1 MFDIPK
7 EKREYWN
14 SESVKFLNEIK
25 KEEIIRSED
34 KTTPVDDN
42 IVVLQPISMK
52 SLFEYDIDCDGKIV
66 GVSCIKENK
75 KYRIDN
81 ELWLKV
87 EKCIN
92 DFCKIRSFKT
102 KISKDS
108 FRNIVLSWLF
118 EARQKEQISI
128 DFIQYIENELDKR
141 IKDYV
146 VYFPIPYLEV
156 KETYKFA
163 QNIFIGKFPNRNLRT
178 LLTSYRED
186 IYHQNSTFV
195 YTKMKGERQAVVD
208 MAYERCSLAVDIIKA
223 CYLTFYSELPKICL
237 DIANDINHLPVE
249 RCFIHELST
258 DDSLHVNENIKSHI
272 VKLDENFIQK
282 LEEHSKD
289 EFVVFIDRIFKQK
302 NTELEKVLIP
312 AIRTYSKMLLNS
324 NNYDKIVDLCSI
336 MDSLILLDE
345 KESIKQALKKY
356 IPLIITDTLEMRQA
370 INKNIEKMYDIRS
383 KYIHHRNTKENITR
397 KELFNYSVIVF
408 SLITKLVIFANSNK
422 YKTMK
427 DIITV
432 IDKKIKNTIEIISF
446 EQEFS

>member
-7 EKREYWN
+7 EKREHWN

-25 KEEIIRSED
+25 KEEIIQSED

-42 IVVLQPISMK
+42 NVVLQPISMK
-52 SLFEYDIDCDGKIV
+52 SLFEYDVDCDEKIV

-75 KYRIDN
+75 KYHIGN

-92 DFCKIRSFKT
+92 DFCKIRSFKN

-128 DFIQYIENELDKR
+128 DFIQYIEDELDKR
-141 IKDYV
+141 IKQYV
-146 VYFPIPYLEV
+146 IYFPLPYLEAD
-156 KETYKFA
+156 KTYNFTED
-163 QNIFIGKFPNRNLRT
+163 IFIGKLPNVNLRN
-178 LLTSYRED
+178 LLTSFTED
-186 IYHQNSTFV
+186 IYHQNTTFV
-195 YTKMKGERQAVVD
+195 YTKLKGERQAVVD

-237 DIANDINHLPVE
+237 DIANNINHLPVE
-249 RCFIHELST
+249 RCFIQELSA
-258 DDSLHVNENIKSHI
+258 DDSLYVNENINFHI
-272 VKLDENFIQK
+272 VNLDDNFIQK
-282 LEEHSKD
+282 LEEHGKTEYS
-289 EFVVFIDRIFKQK
+289 VFMDRIYKQE
-302 NTELEKVLIP
+302 NTELERVLIP
-312 AIRTYSKMLLNS
+312 AIRTYSKVLSNS
-324 NNYDKIVDLCSI
+324 NKHDKIVDLCSI

-356 IPLIITDTLEMRQA
+356 IPLIVTDTPEKRHI
-370 INKNIEKMYDIRS
+370 INKSIEKMYDIRS
-383 KYIHHRNTKENITR
+383 QYIHHRNTKENITR

-408 SLITKLVIFANSNK
+408 SLITQLVIFANSNK

-432 IDKKIKNTIEIISF
+432 IDKKIKNTIETISF